1 MRTDFDII
9 VREFP
14 NRDDI
19 MIIPVSDV
27 HLGALEHM
35 TDEWDKFC
43 KDVLNQPNVYV
54 TLGGDLINNATRT
67 SVSNV
72 FKETMRPSAQK
83 RKMAEMLKPLAKD
96 GRILCAVSGNHERR
110 SGKDADDDPM
120 SDIMCKLDLEDIY
133 RENMAFVK
141 VQMGEKNGN
150 GNVNPTYMIA
160 VNHGAG
166 GGGMTGAT
174 VHKGERFGYALDGA
188 DALII
193 GHAHTPFVTQPSKIY
208 IDKYNNNISLKP
220 FKVVC
225 ATSWLYYGG
234 DAAAKMLLPS
244 GHAPQVMHLS
254 GKHKE
259 IRVTM

>member
-1 MRTDFDII
+1 MLRDFQMITHRFSDRPDLDII
-9 VREFP
+9 P
-14 NRDDI
+14 I
-19 MIIPVSDV
+19 SDV
-27 HLGALEHM
+27 HLGAAEHM
-35 TDEWDKFC
+35 WDAWDAFC
-43 KDVLNQPNVYV
+43 KRVLETPNARLV
-54 TLGGDLINNATRT
+54 LAGDLINNATRS

-72 FKETMRPSAQK
+72 FEETMRPRDQK
-83 RKMAEMLKPLAKD
+83 RMMAAMLEPLRD
-96 GRILCAVSGNHERR
+96 RILCAVSGNHERR
-110 SGKDADDDPM
+110 SGKDADDDPTY
-120 SDIMCKLDLEDIY
+120 DIMCKLDIENLY

-174 VHKGERFGYALDGA
+174 VNKGERFGYALDGA

-234 DAAAKMLLPS
+234 YAAAKMLLPTS
-244 GHAPQVMHLS
+244 HAPQVMHLS